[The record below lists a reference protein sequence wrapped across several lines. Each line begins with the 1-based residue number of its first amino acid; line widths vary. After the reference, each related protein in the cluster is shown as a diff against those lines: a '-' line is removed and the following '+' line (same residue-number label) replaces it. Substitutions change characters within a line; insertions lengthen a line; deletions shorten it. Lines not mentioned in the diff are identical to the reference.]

1 MISKFKSLTNSK
13 ISWVIVALIAIPFVF
28 WGMGDVFTRGNT
40 NNVAKINNN
49 TISVTDFI
57 NHINESGL
65 NQNLIRENIDNN
77 IFEELLSQLISLEL
91 MKMEIENLNL
101 NFSDQTLKNK
111 IINNKNFLDDK
122 NNFSRTKYEKF
133 LLENNLSAAQFEN
146 RLKSN
151 ELQKILFNYI
161 NGGLVVPKFLI
172 DKKFTNEN
180 RKIEV
185 DFVNL
190 QEKYKKDFSSEEIDE
205 YITLNE
211 DKLKKDFINFSY
223 VKITPKNLL
232 DTDEYNDE
240 FFKIIDDID
249 NKVLNN
255 EKIDLIA
262 SQYNLKLQIV
272 NNYYPYDKEFELI
285 YSKKNN
291 IEQVNLIDNNDHYIL
306 FEINKIENRLPDIN
320 SNQFREEINLS
331 LRNQF
336 RFEYNK
342 KLLEDIQN
350 KNLKYNDLKNFSNT
364 KSVKNLSINSI
375 NDNSK
380 FSTDAIKI
388 IYSLPENSFVIIND
402 ALNNIYLAYIKKIN
416 DDVEITQNDLK
427 NYLLKSNSEIRDT
440 LYSSYDIYLSEKYEI
455 KVFQNTIERLK
466 NNFR

>member
-57 NHINESGL
+57 NHVNESGL
-65 NQNLIRENIDNN
+65 NENLIRENLDKN
-77 IFEELLSQLISLEL
+77 IFEELLSELISQKL
-91 MKMEIENLNL
+91 MKMEIENLSL
-101 NFSDQTLKNK
+101 NFSDKTLKNK
-111 IINNKNFLDDK
+111 IINNRNFLDDK
-122 NNFSRTKYEKF
+122 NNFSRNKYEKF

-172 DKKFTNEN
+172 NKKFVNEN
-180 RKIEV
+180 KNVEI
-185 DFVNL
+185 DFVDL
-190 QEKYKKDFSSEEIDE
+190 QGNYKKDFSTQEIDQ
-205 YITLNE
+205 YVSLNE
-211 DKLKKDFINFSY
+211 DKLKKDFMNFSY

-232 DTDEYNDE
+232 GADEYNDE

-255 EKIDLIA
+255 ESIDLIA
-262 SQYNLKLQIV
+262 NQYNLELKIV
-272 NNYYPYDKEFELI
+272 NNYYPYDNKFDLV
-285 YSKKNN
+285 YSKKSN
-291 IEQVNLIDNNDHYIL
+291 IEQVNLLENNDHYLL
-306 FEINKIENRLPDIN
+306 FKINKIESKLPNIS
-320 SNQFREEINLS
+320 SNQFKEEINLI
-331 LRNQF
+331 LKNQF
-336 RFEYNK
+336 RFEFNK

-350 KNLKYNDLKNFSNT
+350 KNLKYDDLKNFSDT
-364 KSVKNLSINSI
+364 KSVENLSINSLS
-375 NDNSK
+375 DNSK
-380 FSTDAIKI
+380 FSSDAVKL
-388 IYSLPENSFVIIND
+388 IYSMPERSFILIND

-416 DDVEITQNDLK
+416 NDVKITPADLK

>member
-57 NHINESGL
+57 NHVNESGL
-65 NQNLIRENIDNN
+65 NENLIRENLDNN

-161 NGGLVVPKFLI
+161 NGGLVIPKFLI
-172 DKKFTNEN
+172 NKKFTDEN
-180 RKIEV
+180 KNIEI

-190 QEKYKKDFSSEEIDE
+190 EDNYKKDFSSDEIDG
-205 YITLNE
+205 YINLNE
-211 DKLKKDFINFSY
+211 EKLKKDFINFSY
-223 VKITPKNLL
+223 VKITPNNLL

-240 FFKIIDDID
+240 FFKIIDEID
-249 NKVLNN
+249 NKILNN
-255 EKIDLIA
+255 EDIRIITK
-262 SQYNLKLQIV
+262 QYNLKLKEV
-272 NNYYPYDKEFELI
+272 YNN
-285 YSKKNN
+285 
-291 IEQVNLIDNNDHYIL
+291 
-306 FEINKIENRLPDIN
+306 
-320 SNQFREEINLS
+320 
-331 LRNQF
+331 
-336 RFEYNK
+336 
-342 KLLEDIQN
+342 
-350 KNLKYNDLKNFSNT
+350 
-364 KSVKNLSINSI
+364 
-375 NDNSK
+375 
-380 FSTDAIKI
+380 
-388 IYSLPENSFVIIND
+388 
-402 ALNNIYLAYIKKIN
+402 
-416 DDVEITQNDLK
+416 
-427 NYLLKSNSEIRDT
+427 
-440 LYSSYDIYLSEKYEI
+440 
-455 KVFQNTIERLK
+455 
-466 NNFR
+466 

>member
-28 WGMGDVFTRGNT
+28 WGMGDVFTKGNT
-40 NNVAKINNN
+40 TNVAKINNN

-57 NHINESGL
+57 NHVNESGL
-65 NQNLIRENIDNN
+65 NENLIRENLDKN
-77 IFEELLSQLISLEL
+77 IFEELLSQLISQKLI
-91 MKMEIENLNL
+91 KMEIENLSL
-101 NFSDQTLKNK
+101 NFSDKTLKNK
-111 IINNKNFLDDK
+111 IINNRNFLDDK
-122 NNFSRTKYEKF
+122 NNFSRNKYEKF

-172 DKKFTNEN
+172 DKKFVNEN
-180 RKIEV
+180 KNVEI
-185 DFVNL
+185 DFVDL
-190 QEKYKKDFSSEEIDE
+190 QGNYKKDFSTQEIDQ
-205 YITLNE
+205 YVSLNQ

-223 VKITPKNLL
+223 VKITPENLI
-232 DTDEYNDE
+232 DADEYNDE

-255 EKIDLIA
+255 ESIDLIA
-262 SQYNLKLQIV
+262 NQYNLELKIV
-272 NNYYPYDKEFELI
+272 NNYYPYDNKFDLV
-285 YSKKNN
+285 YSKKSN
-291 IEQVNLIDNNDHYIL
+291 IEQVNLLENNDHYLL
-306 FEINKIENRLPDIN
+306 FKINKIENKLPNIS
-320 SNQFREEINLS
+320 SNQFKEEINLI
-331 LRNQF
+331 LKNQF
-336 RFEYNK
+336 RFEFNK

-350 KNLKYNDLKNFSNT
+350 KNLKYDDLKNFSNT
-364 KSVKNLSINSI
+364 KSVENLSINSLS
-375 NDNSK
+375 DNSK
-380 FSTDAIKI
+380 FSSDAVKL
-388 IYSLPENSFVIIND
+388 IYSMPERSFILIND

-416 DDVEITQNDLK
+416 NDVKITQADLK

>member
-57 NHINESGL
+57 NHVNESGL
-65 NQNLIRENIDNN
+65 NENLIRENLDNN

-91 MKMEIENLNL
+91 MRMEIKNLNL

-111 IINNKNFLDDK
+111 II
-122 NNFSRTKYEKF
+122 
-133 LLENNLSAAQFEN
+133 N

-262 SQYNLKLQIV
+262 SQYNLQLEKI
-272 NNYYPYDKEFELI
+272 NNYYPYDK
-285 YSKKNN
+285 
-291 IEQVNLIDNNDHYIL
+291 
-306 FEINKIENRLPDIN
+306 
-320 SNQFREEINLS
+320 
-331 LRNQF
+331 
-336 RFEYNK
+336 
-342 KLLEDIQN
+342 
-350 KNLKYNDLKNFSNT
+350 
-364 KSVKNLSINSI
+364 
-375 NDNSK
+375 
-380 FSTDAIKI
+380 
-388 IYSLPENSFVIIND
+388 
-402 ALNNIYLAYIKKIN
+402 
-416 DDVEITQNDLK
+416 
-427 NYLLKSNSEIRDT
+427 
-440 LYSSYDIYLSEKYEI
+440 
-455 KVFQNTIERLK
+455 
-466 NNFR
+466 